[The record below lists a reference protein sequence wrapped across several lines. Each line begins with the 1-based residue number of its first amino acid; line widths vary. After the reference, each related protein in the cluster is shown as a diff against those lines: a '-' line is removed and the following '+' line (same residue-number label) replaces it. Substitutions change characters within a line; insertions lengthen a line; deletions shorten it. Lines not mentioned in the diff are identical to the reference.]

1 MATPPALPPKPA
13 PPAQMRP
20 APPKPRT
27 FSAQDFRPFTPPPT
41 AYSDQQLGL
50 VGEVA
55 TFDPVAR
62 AALLATEMP
71 RGWSGDYRP
80 FNDPSKVYP
89 VQLSI
94 ASAVSAG
101 QMVVIRG
108 EMRIGEVATPIQ
120 GNLNA
125 KSDQLDMVLLGDRL
139 GADIEPGAEVM
150 GLQGMKLSGVRG
162 PRLTTMGGRLQL
174 APTAAAPM
182 RGAGQPT
189 SKTIIRGLW

>member
-1 MATPPALPPKPA
+1 MAMPPAPPAKPA
-13 PPAQMRP
+13 PPALLRP
-20 APPKPRT
+20 APPQPRPI
-27 FSAQDFRPFTPPPT
+27 SQQDFRPYTPPAT
-41 AYSDQQLGL
+41 AYSDQQMGL

-55 TFDPVAR
+55 SFDPVAR
-62 AALLATEMP
+62 AALIAAEMP

-80 FNDPSKVYP
+80 FDNPSKVYP
-89 VQLSI
+89 VQLII

-108 EMRIGEVATPIQ
+108 NLRIGEVTAPIQ

-125 KSDQLDMVLLGDRL
+125 KSDQLDMLLLGDRL
-139 GADIEPGAEVM
+139 GADIEPGSELM
-150 GLQGMKLSGVRG
+150 GLQGMKLSGLRG

-174 APTAAAPM
+174 APVAAAAPS
-182 RGAGQPT
+182 RSGQPQ

>member
-1 MATPPALPPKPA
+1 MATPPAPPPQPA

-20 APPKPRT
+20 APAKPRPI
-27 FSAQDFRPFTPPPT
+27 SLQDFKPFTPPPT

-62 AALLATEMP
+62 AALIAAEMP

-80 FNDPSKVYP
+80 FDNASKVFP

-108 EMRIGEVATPIQ
+108 DMRIGEVTAPIQ
-120 GNLNA
+120 ANLNA
-125 KSDQLDMVLLGDRL
+125 KSDQLDIVLLGDRL
-139 GADIEPGAEVM
+139 GGDIEPGAEFM
-150 GLQGMKLSGVRG
+150 GLQGMRLSGLRG

-174 APTAAAPM
+174 APMAAAPS
-182 RGAGQPT
+182 RSGQPQ
-189 SKTIIRGLW
+189 SQTIIRGLW